1 MHCTGQPFSPTS
13 CLYALHRSALLP
25 YFLFLCTAQVSPS
38 PHTSCFYALHR
49 FIIICTAQ
57 VYMHCTGQK
66 TVKILQY
73 LFERGVRLTSNM
85 NAIHTKYIPHLH
97 EPSMPLPIPF
107 LHNHIHCIDQMQ
119 ARSLPTPQPHL
130 QLLLRILLAVLS
142 LQHLYRLLELSCDRL
157 AFCSTGALMVH
168 TNTSHSLVWLRVDV
182 KAFYGNTQ
190 SLAHVSTAKNAN
202 KRNCYMSHY

>member
-1 MHCTGQPFSPTS
+1 MHCTGQPFS
-13 CLYALHRSALLP
+13 P

-49 FIIICTAQ
+49 SALLPILPVFMHCTGQPFSPTSCFYALHRFIIICTAQ
-57 VYMHCTGQK
+57 VYMHCTGQE

-97 EPSMPLPIPF
+97 APSMPLPIPF

-157 AFCSTGALMVH
+157 AFCSTGAH
-168 TNTSHSLVWLRVDV
+168 KHIPFTGLVE
-182 KAFYGNTQ
+182 G
-190 SLAHVSTAKNAN
+190 
-202 KRNCYMSHY
+202 

>member
-1 MHCTGQPFSPTS
+1 
-13 CLYALHRSALLP
+13 
-25 YFLFLCTAQVSPS
+25 
-38 PHTSCFYALHR
+38 
-49 FIIICTAQ
+49 
-57 VYMHCTGQK
+57 
-66 TVKILQY
+66 
-73 LFERGVRLTSNM
+73 M

-97 EPSMPLPIPF
+97 APSLPLPIPF

-142 LQHLYRLLELSCDRL
+142 LQHLYHLLELSSDRL

-190 SLAHVSTAKNAN
+190 SLAHVSAARNAN